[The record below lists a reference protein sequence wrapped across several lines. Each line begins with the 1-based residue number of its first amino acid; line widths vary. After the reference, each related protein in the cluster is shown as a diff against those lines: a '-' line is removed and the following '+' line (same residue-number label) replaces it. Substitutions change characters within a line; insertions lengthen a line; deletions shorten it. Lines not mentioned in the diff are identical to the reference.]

1 MNLRSLAASV
11 TVAAAV
17 IAAPSAGDSAFH
29 RKLSKDEQI
38 LHALDRLT
46 YGPRPGEIAQVER
59 IGLKKWVEQQ
69 LHPESIREN
78 AELAE
83 KLAPLESLQM
93 DTYELMQ
100 HYPPPAL
107 VKRIE
112 DGKAAMPD
120 DPLARAAVR
129 NMMARYEKQKAGA
142 DDKATMSL
150 HDKMELVERV
160 RDILEPAQISTL
172 RNGTTDEKLALIAS
186 LPPEKLVQLSEA
198 LPPKMRGPLIA
209 AAPPEV
215 RRTLLIMN
223 APQQAVAADLTAAKL
238 YRAIYSNRQLAEIL
252 DDFWFNHFNVFMDK
266 GVDRYELTDYE
277 RNAIEPHVL
286 GKFRD
291 LLEATA
297 KNPAMLFYLDNW
309 ESRAPSNKPGK
320 NEVGPNENYGRELLE
335 LHTLGVDGGYTQK
348 DVTEVARCFTGWT
361 IRAPRQGGGF
371 FYNDRWH
378 DKGSKVVL
386 GVTIPAGGGIDDGEK
401 VLDIVA
407 ESPVTAH
414 HISLQLAQKFVAD
427 NPPKPLVD
435 RMAKTFLKSHGD
447 LREVMKTMLDSPEF
461 WSQGAYHAKV
471 KTPFEMVA
479 SAIRAT
485 NADVNDAFALSNQI
499 AKLGEPIYRKLE
511 PTGYSNVN
519 SEWVSSSDLLGRM
532 NFALALAGNKV
543 PGVHLEPM
551 ENGADA
557 DAIARALLFRDASEQ
572 TRAVIR
578 QSEGDKPPR
587 PEAIAGLVLGSP
599 DFQRR

>member
-1 MNLRSLAASV
+1 
-11 TVAAAV
+11 
-17 IAAPSAGDSAFH
+17 
-29 RKLSKDEQI
+29 
-38 LHALDRLT
+38 
-46 YGPRPGEIAQVER
+46 
-59 IGLKKWVEQQ
+59 
-69 LHPESIREN
+69 
-78 AELAE
+78 
-83 KLAPLESLQM
+83 
-93 DTYELMQ
+93 
-100 HYPPPAL
+100 
-107 VKRIE
+107 
-112 DGKAAMPD
+112 
-120 DPLARAAVR
+120 
-129 NMMARYEKQKAGA
+129 MAIDHE
-142 DDKATMSL
+142 
-150 HDKMELVERV
+150 
-160 RDILEPAQISTL
+160 
-172 RNGTTDEKLALIAS
+172 
-186 LPPEKLVQLSEA
+186 
-198 LPPKMRGPLIA
+198 LIA

-215 RRTLLIMN
+215 RRTLLMMN

-320 NEVGPNENYGRELLE
+320 NEVGLNENYGRELLE

-461 WSQGAYHAKV
+461 WSEGAYHAKV

-543 PGVHLEPM
+543 PGVHVDPLQ
-551 ENGADA
+551 ADA
-557 DAIARALLFRDASEQ
+557 DADSIARALLFRDASEQ

-578 QSEGDKPPR
+578 PSEGDKPPQ